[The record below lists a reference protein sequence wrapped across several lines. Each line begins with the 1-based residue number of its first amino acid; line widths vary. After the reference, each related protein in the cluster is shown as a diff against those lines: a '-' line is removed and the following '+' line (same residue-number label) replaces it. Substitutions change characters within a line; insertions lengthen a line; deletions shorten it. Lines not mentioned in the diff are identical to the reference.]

1 MQNRPWLKV
10 IISIFI
16 IFGILISYTGY
27 SIWTYGNQEEIIKT
41 DAAIVLGAAAWGD
54 KPSPVLRERLNH
66 AIKLYQDGYVN
77 KLIFTGGKG
86 EGAIYA
92 ESEVSR
98 DYAIKKNVK
107 STDIYI
113 ETKSQIT
120 EENIYYAK
128 LIAKKH
134 NLKTLT
140 LVSDPLHMK
149 RAMLMARN
157 LDMKVYNSPTETT
170 VYKTLQSKIPF
181 FLREL
186 FFYVGYIVTIPFR

>member
-16 IFGILISYTGY
+16 IFGILISYAGY